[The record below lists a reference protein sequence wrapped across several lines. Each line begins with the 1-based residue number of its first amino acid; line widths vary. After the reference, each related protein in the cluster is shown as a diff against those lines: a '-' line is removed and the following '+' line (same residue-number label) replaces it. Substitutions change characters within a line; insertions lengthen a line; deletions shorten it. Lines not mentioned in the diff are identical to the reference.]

1 MHAAT
6 IGRPPVAGF
15 RPHDLLWVSDWQAFQ
30 AEGEMPAWVQAA
42 QQRGSPVVV
51 RRART
56 GKADLLPVG
65 LRGSTRSE
73 RLGGQLQ
80 RTAVLAHASPEA
92 LLHSPARRTLLA
104 SGAGPILD
112 ALDRIAAPLAES
124 GLAWG
129 PAGSLGFALATAWP
143 VLHAASDI
151 DLLVRAPLP
160 LSAGQAGLL
169 QAACDAGAWRVDL
182 QVDTGRGGF
191 SFAEWTRSG
200 GRVLLKTDAGPRM
213 TDDPWHP
220 AGSLD
225 GTEEDA
231 A

>member
-1 MHAAT
+1 MQAAT
-6 IGRPPVAGF
+6 TGRPASGF
-15 RPHDLLWVSDWQAFQ
+15 RPHDLLWVGDWDAFQ
-30 AEGEMPAWVQAA
+30 AEGDVPAWVRAA
-42 QQRGSPVVV
+42 QDRGSPVVV

-56 GKADLLPVG
+56 GSPALLPVG

-80 RTAVLAHASPEA
+80 RAAVLAHASPEA
-92 LLHSPARRTLLA
+92 LLHSPARRVLLA

-112 ALDRIAAPLAES
+112 ALDRIAAPLAEA

-129 PAGSLGFALATAWP
+129 PTGSLGFALATGWP
-143 VLHAASDI
+143 VLHEASDI
-151 DLLVRAPLP
+151 DLLVRVPLP
-160 LSAGQAGLL
+160 LSASQAGLL
-169 QAACDAGAWRVDL
+169 RAACDAGAWRVDL

-191 SFAEWTRSG
+191 SFAEWTRNG

-213 TDDPWHP
+213 TDHPWHP
-220 AGSLD
+220 AGPL
-225 GTEEDA
+225 GITGEDA